1 MKKPKDANQLTLW
14 RFIAITMCL
23 IWVVSFLLRVFV
35 LGGFDREHSLISM
48 PIYIGFCAFTVGMLI
63 VLLIFPYQF
72 YLYAAFCWIW
82 GLARLV
88 DGGGLSALLVH
99 LISYMFLYRQGFFNP
114 KARRWITI
122 IIGGVML
129 AVTLVS
135 QIRFGRTVL
144 LMHLLQLSDFVL
156 AVCVAAVVLRQEI
169 RLIQKR
175 RQENI
180 LRLPADVFSGEDAE
194 ILRRILA
201 GEKYEAIAHDAGQS
215 LSTLKKHVRGIF
227 LKLEVNDRIVFMS
240 RYANH
245 RIVLE
250 APDAGGPKNETPPA
264 G

>member
-35 LGGFDREHSLISM
+35 LGGFDREQSFISM
-48 PIYIGFCAFTVGMLI
+48 PVYIGFCVFTVGMLI

-82 GLARLV
+82 GLARLA

-114 KARRWITI
+114 RMRRWI
-122 IIGGVML
+122 
-129 AVTLVS
+129 
-135 QIRFGRTVL
+135 
-144 LMHLLQLSDFVL
+144 
-156 AVCVAAVVLRQEI
+156 
-169 RLIQKR
+169 
-175 RQENI
+175 
-180 LRLPADVFSGEDAE
+180 GEDAE

-201 GEKYEAIAHDAGQS
+201 GEKYEAIARDTGQS

-227 LKLEVNDRIVFMS
+227 LKLEVNDRIVFIS

-245 RIVLE
+245 RITLE
-250 APDAGGPKNETPPA
+250 EGGLHTA
-264 G
+264 